1 MQIIPTTII
10 GMYLIVVNV
19 FPSFTQG
26 NCLHVHAVHSFRTS
40 FINTLKGPVLVAS

>member
-1 MQIIPTTII
+1 MQIIPTTKI

-26 NCLHVHAVHSFRTS
+26 NCLHVQYIHLEHRLLT
-40 FINTLKGPVLVAS
+40 P